1 MLFAQSFKIC
11 GLRWERMRWKK
22 QLRSEKK
29 RTKEKKT
36 TKNMI

>member
-22 QLRSEKK
+22 QLRSEKS
-29 RTKEKKT
+29 EQKKKKQLKT
-36 TKNMI
+36 